1 MAGDSARRIAI
12 ILAGIPWNRASPVG
26 VHAAMKRSMPGFLVV
41 LLVLTACAASG
52 TLPDGSSAG
61 SPGASLPPASDDGGG
76 QTGGIDHPTGSEAVL
91 VVDSAG
97 GFVPVE
103 FMATRLPAF
112 VMLGD
117 GRVIMQGMQTLEF
130 PGPAYPALIER
141 TLTEEGIQA
150 VLGAVEDTNL
160 FTGDLELRGAQNMVA
175 DAADTLFIL
184 NAGGQDVTVSIYGL
198 GALLPDMEMPPGIS
212 SAEVEAH
219 RVLGGLNDALMT
231 LDTWLPADAWE
242 AEGWRAYQPEAFR
255 LYVRDVT
262 GQPVEGGDLPEQV
275 REWPTD
281 DDPAAFGSEE
291 SFIGDGTRCGVV
303 DGEHG
308 ATWLAELS
316 AANQMTRWT
325 DDGDRRFS
333 VMARPVLPHED
344 PGCPELGGA
353 G

>member
-1 MAGDSARRIAI
+1 
-12 ILAGIPWNRASPVG
+12 
-26 VHAAMKRSMPGFLVV
+26 MKRSMRGFPPVL
-41 LLVLTACAASG
+41 LLVLAACAAPGAS
-52 TLPDGSSAG
+52 PDGSSAG
-61 SPGASLPPASDDGGG
+61 SPGGGSPPPASDGGG
-76 QTGGIDHPTGSEAVL
+76 GNGGGGTGDIDHPTGGEAIL

-141 TLTEEGIQA
+141 TMTEEGIQA
-150 VLGAVEDTNL
+150 VLGAVEETNL

-198 GALLPDMEMPPGIS
+198 GALLPDMEMPPGIG

-231 LDTWLPADAWE
+231 LDTWLPPDAWE
-242 AEGWRAYQPEAFR
+242 AEGWQPYQPEAFR
-255 LYVRDVT
+255 LYIRDAT
-262 GQPVEGGDLPEQV
+262 GQAVEGGDLPEQL
-275 REWPTD
+275 REWPTH
-281 DDPAAFGSEE
+281 DDPTAFGSEE
-291 SFIGDGTRCGVV
+291 SFFGDGTRCGVV
-303 DGEHG
+303 DGELG

-333 VMARPVLPHED
+333 VMARAVLPHED
-344 PGCPELGGA
+344 PACPELGGA